1 MRVVIDINILVS
13 ALIAP
18 AGKPAAIVD
27 AWLDGKVTL
36 LTCGTHVAE
45 LCATPYEAWFGPNAV
60 GFEGS
65 PSQPLLS
72 SNSMRAA
79 GRPGYDSADPQVLAQ
94 HTQWLTAMGVDA
106 VLADLTN
113 GVNAPSW
120 PTGTSSPDGILCL
133 L

>member
-1 MRVVIDINILVS
+1 MEKQAVRWSLTVSKDTDLSLRTFLGTQGMKKGDLSKFVEDAVKPGSGRTPS
-13 ALIAP
+13 ALKAR
-18 AGKPAAIVD
+18 
-27 AWLDGKVTL
+27 
-36 LTCGTHVAE
+36 
-45 LCATPYEAWFGPNAV
+45 
-60 GFEGS
+60 

-94 HTQWLTAMGVDA
+94 HTQWPTAMGVDA

-113 GVNAPSW
+113 GVNGPSW